1 MDINKPDLP
10 KAEGLFDR
18 IIQFSI
24 NNAIWVM
31 MFVIAWIGVGIYS
44 YQKLSIDAVPDIT
57 NVQVQIN
64 SQANGFTAPEVE
76 QRITYPIENAMSG
89 IPNLE
94 QTRSIS
100 RYGLS
105 QVTIIFK
112 DGTDIYWARQLI
124 NQRLQEAKSALP
136 DSIDPQMSPI
146 STGLGEIYQWVVK
159 AEPNAKKADG
169 SAYSAMDLRE
179 IQDWIIR
186 PQLQR
191 VQGVAEVNS
200 IGGYNKTYVV
210 SPDLTRLQQL
220 QIPLTDLQDALQNNN
235 ENRGAGFIE
244 ENGQQ
249 LNVRVP
255 GMLMSIQDI
264 QNVTVATKNGLPIR
278 VADVASVSI
287 GHDLRT
293 GGATYNGQETVLGI
307 AMMMMGENSKTI
319 AKAIDDKVQEIQR
332 SLPQGV
338 VIETVYDR
346 SSLVDKAIKTVA
358 KNLIEGAILVIVIL
372 FIFLGNFRAALITAC
387 IIPLAMLFTLT
398 GMAEQKISANLMS
411 LGALDFGIIVDGAVV
426 IVENCIRRLA
436 EAQHLKGRLLTR
448 SERFTEVFLAA
459 KQARRPLIFG
469 QIIIMVVYLPIFA
482 LAGVEAKM
490 FHPMAMTVVLALL
503 GAIIL
508 SVTFVPAAVALFITC
523 EVKEKE
529 SRWMMTLKKGYAGLL
544 DKAYAFRYV
553 VVTAAVSILI
563 LTSAIA
569 TRVGSEFAPQLSE
582 GDFALQLMRAPS
594 TGIEESLKIQEN
606 VEKQLLKAFP
616 EIKAIFARTG
626 TAEVATDVMPPNIS
640 DGIVLL
646 KPHDQWPNPKETI
659 DELRTRM
666 LQFVNQIPG
675 NNSEFSQ
682 PIELRFNELIS
693 GVRSDIGV
701 KVFGDDMQVL
711 NQEAEKIAQQLRSIP
726 GASEVKVEQTDGLPL
741 LNVDVNHALAAQYGL
756 SVKSIQDI
764 VAASI
769 GGQSVGQILQG
780 DRRFDFVI
788 RLQENMRTPQQLAQ
802 LPIRLPN
809 GGLIQLQD
817 VAKVENILG
826 LAQVSRENGKRR
838 VIVTANVR
846 DRDLGSFVQEMQSKL
861 AQQKLPSGYWL
872 GYGGQFENLA
882 SATARMQIVVPMAL
896 IMIFVLLMAVF
907 SNFKDSLLVFSGV
920 PFALSG
926 GLVALWLRDIPL
938 SMSAG
943 VGFIALSG
951 VAVLNGL
958 VMLTFIKELRATL
971 DVHAATWK
979 GAVLRLRPV
988 LMTAFVAS
996 LGFIPMALATGTGA
1010 EVQRP
1015 LATVVIGGIISSTIL
1030 TLVLLPVIY
1039 RWMNEDKTK
1048 SVEHS

>member
-57 NVQVQIN
+57 NIQVQIN

-249 LNVRVP
+249 LTVRVP